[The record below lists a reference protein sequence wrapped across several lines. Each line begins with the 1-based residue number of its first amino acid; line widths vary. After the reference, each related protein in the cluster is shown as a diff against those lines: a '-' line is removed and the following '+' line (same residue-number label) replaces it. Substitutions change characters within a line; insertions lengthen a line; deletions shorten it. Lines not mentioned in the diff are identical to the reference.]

1 MTLNAHTG
9 PTPGTEGT
17 RDAPGLLA
25 ALTRFAGSTRAGATA
40 IAAVAVTVMTIGA
53 SALIS
58 DHLWLV
64 DQRDVLKAAADAG
77 AVAATLE
84 LNRRLRDDPTVSD
97 TELKTPLESVA
108 KRYVVLNLQ
117 HLPEDRL
124 AQAVATLEVEVVP
137 RSAERTVDIS
147 AKADLGGTLVSR
159 RMPLFA
165 SSGPVLPF
173 IKVVAQVESAPTPV
187 EVVLAIDVSVSM
199 ANLLNGNP
207 TCTES
212 ELARGCTG
220 GGPADARMGIVK
232 RAAKALVGILEPSTD
247 KRVAIGVVPWHTQVR
262 LAPATA
268 TDWARARWARYPTR
282 RIYGQPYAC
291 SGDNCTPPAPVE
303 QALASAAPEA
313 WKGCLDGHRM
323 GSVGT
328 RASLPST
335 SAFFTL
341 PSANAFA
348 QAFFPATQGATYACM
363 TPPHPAGFA
372 WNFCYHADTDD
383 IATQEPQRGCP
394 DGAPVILPLATD
406 PDTIVNAIDA
416 LTPIGNRTYSALG
429 LLWGQR
435 LLDHAWKD
443 VWGDSV
449 HPVDPSAR
457 KSDGVRK
464 AIVLLTDGE
473 DTHCGIGNES
483 CAGSALG
490 FSRADACAEAKTAG
504 TEIFVVAAMHPNQVS
519 GALGASLRAC
529 SSDSATSD
537 IAYAFLNN
545 STDADLEA
553 AFTVIAD
560 QLQAVRRVY

>member
-40 IAAVAVTVMTIGA
+40 IAAVAVTVMTVGA
-53 SALIS
+53 SALIT

-77 AVAATLE
+77 AIAATLE

-97 TELKTPLESVA
+97 AELKAALESVA

-124 AQAVATLEVEVVP
+124 AEAVATLKVEVVP
-137 RSAERTVDIS
+137 RRAERTVDVS

-165 SSGPVLPF
+165 SSDPLPLTR
-173 IKVVAQVESAPTPV
+173 VVAQVESAPTPV

-199 ANLLNGNP
+199 ATRLNGNP

-268 TDWARARWARYPTR
+268 AEWARARWARYPTR

-291 SGDNCTPPAPVE
+291 RGANCTPPAPVE

-383 IATQEPQRGCP
+383 IATKEPQRGCP

-406 PDTIVNAIDA
+406 PDPIVDAIDA

-457 KSDGVRK
+457 ESDGVRK

-483 CAGSALG
+483 CADSTLG
-490 FSRADACAEAKTAG
+490 FSRADACAEAKKAG
-504 TEIFVVAAMHPNQVS
+504 TEIFVVAAMHPDKVS
-519 GALGASLRAC
+519 DGLGDSLRAC

-537 IAYAFLNN
+537 VVYAFLNN
-545 STDADLEA
+545 STDAELEA

-560 QLQAVRRVY
+560 QLRAVRRVY

>member
-1 MTLNAHTG
+1 MTLNTHTG
-9 PTPGTEGT
+9 STPGTEGT

-40 IAAVAVTVMTIGA
+40 IAAVAVTVMTVGA

-268 TDWARARWARYPTR
+268 TEWARARWARYPTR

-372 WNFCYHADTDD
+372 WNICYHADTDD
-383 IATQEPQRGCP
+383 IATKEPQRGCP

-406 PDTIVNAIDA
+406 PDTVVNAIDA
-416 LTPIGNRTYSALG
+416 LTPIGSRTYSALG

-457 KSDGVRK
+457 ESDGVRK

-519 GALGASLRAC
+519 GALGDSLRAC

-537 IAYAFLNN
+537 VVYAFLNN
-545 STDADLEA
+545 STDVELEA